1 MPRCVEYPWVSSAP
15 SIRRGKSLK
24 PETRTV
30 TLEAPKL
37 AHSAPKSDCGLNMHS
52 IRIFTPRGVV
62 DVELLVE
69 ELLVE
74 EVVLVTLVK

>member
-1 MPRCVEYPWVSSAP
+1 
-15 SIRRGKSLK
+15 
-24 PETRTV
+24 
-30 TLEAPKL
+30 
-37 AHSAPKSDCGLNMHS
+37 MHS

-74 EVVLVTLVK
+74 EGVLVTLVK